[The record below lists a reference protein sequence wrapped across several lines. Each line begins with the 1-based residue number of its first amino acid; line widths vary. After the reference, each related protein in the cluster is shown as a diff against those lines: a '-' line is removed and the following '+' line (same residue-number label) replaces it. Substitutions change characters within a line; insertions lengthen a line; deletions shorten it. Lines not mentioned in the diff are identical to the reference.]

1 MSTINENGQT
11 CLELRGITER
21 QNEIV
26 RSDYNSEDQ
35 YGPTH
40 KDALSDGDA
49 QGKGTGHGGHTAWLP
64 DCSKPTNMIDYS
76 NFDTF
81 NGGGIYD
88 IEGRNDIGGRK
99 KAMASELYNNE
110 NQYGPE
116 LVKTAENVAQGQY
129 FIGQTTKNL

>member
-1 MSTINENGQT
+1 
-11 CLELRGITER
+11 
-21 QNEIV
+21 
-26 RSDYNSEDQ
+26 
-35 YGPTH
+35 
-40 KDALSDGDA
+40 
-49 QGKGTGHGGHTAWLP
+49 
-64 DCSKPTNMIDYS
+64 MIDYS

-88 IEGRNDIGGRK
+88 IEGRNDIGGRN